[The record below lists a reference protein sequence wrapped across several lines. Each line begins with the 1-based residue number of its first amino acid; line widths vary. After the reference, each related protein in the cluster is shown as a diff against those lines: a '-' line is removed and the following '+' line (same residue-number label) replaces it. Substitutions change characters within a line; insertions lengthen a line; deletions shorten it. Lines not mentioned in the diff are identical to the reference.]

1 MKNKKKEIAD
11 ASVEMLEILKYASPD
26 VKSKISE
33 EYNDFF
39 KKASLKSLHRWKYDT
54 SKKLYEQNMSEMT
67 KKILCEIYNRVFNK

>member
-1 MKNKKKEIAD
+1 MILGGKILNNKTKEIAD

-39 KKASLKSLHRWKYDT
+39 SDIW
-54 SKKLYEQNMSEMT
+54 
-67 KKILCEIYNRVFNK
+67 